1 MKKSAFGLY
10 VLHYPVMLAL
20 ARAATEAGNL
30 EAIFRYAVVFICGT
44 GLTFVLAEI
53 IKRIPIIRFF
63 VLGIKKPR

>member
-20 ARAATEAGNL
+20 AWTVTKMGNL
-30 EAIFRYAVVFICGT
+30 EPIFRYAVVFICGT
-44 GLTFVLAEI
+44 GLTLGLTEI

>member
-20 ARAATEAGNL
+20 AWGITEVGVL
-30 EAIFRYAVVFICGT
+30 EPVFRYAVVFICGT
-44 GLTFVLAEI
+44 GLTLVLAEI